1 MRKGDATRE
10 RILDIA
16 EAAVLAKGFGA
27 TSIEELIAEAKIT
40 KSGFFY
46 HFKDKNELAL
56 GLLNRYEEQN
66 NRLLDSVFSRGRQLS
81 EDPLQAFLIGL
92 NLFAEH
98 MAAIPEGHPGC
109 LVATMTYQDRLFN
122 RDVRA
127 LVEKITREWSQTFR
141 GMLED
146 IASTY
151 RPKEP
156 VDLDQLARMVCCMID
171 GGIILAKALGR
182 PSVLPEQILMVRNY
196 IKLLFQPAVAI
207 AIAPPREQVAA

>member
-98 MAAIPEGHPGC
+98 MAAVPGGHPGC

-122 RDVRA
+122 REVRA
-127 LVEKITREWSQTFR
+127 LVERITREWSETFL
-141 GMLED
+141 GMLKD

-151 RPKEP
+151 RPREP

-171 GGIILAKALGR
+171 GGIILGKALAR
-182 PSVLPEQILMVRNY
+182 PTVLPEQLLMVRNY
-196 IKLLFQPAVAI
+196 IKLLFAPANTNAAGI
-207 AIAPPREQVAA
+207 REPVAA